1 MTENKTGGAGSPCQ
15 FPPVPWI
22 FDIGASHSL
31 IGIQARAK
39 TPQRVMK
46 KLRLLDGVWNLHDWC
61 LQFIKRF
68 FRRIPSQKIRARQ
81 EILFDRKIRMAH
93 RETPSYAFN
102 IMTTNAILNLTEAT
116 EMAHSNQD
124 RAENKPSAYW
134 QAVLDRDASLDGKF
148 VFAVSS
154 TGVYCR
160 PSCPARRPRRENVT
174 FFGQPDQA
182 EKTGYRA
189 CLRCRP
195 KAIGGNGTTEMV
207 KAMCRYIEQHLDE
220 PLTLARLGSEFRQS
234 PFHLQRTFKRVLGIT
249 PRAYADSCRMSQ
261 LKDNLRAGHSV
272 TRSMYDAGFS
282 SSSRLYE
289 RTSSQ
294 LGMTP
299 DKYRRGAI
307 AAPIR
312 YTFTDSPLGR
322 MLIAATDKGICAIQF
337 ANSDGELEQGLRHE
351 FPFAIRRRDDAAMQH
366 WKTALPLD
374 IQATA
379 FQRRVWSQ
387 LQSIPFGATRSYAA
401 VAKAIGQP
409 TATRAVARACATNPV
424 AVVIPCHRVVS
435 KTGDAGGYRWGM
447 ERKKA
452 LLELETGH
460 SV

>member
-1 MTENKTGGAGSPCQ
+1 
-15 FPPVPWI
+15 
-22 FDIGASHSL
+22 
-31 IGIQARAK
+31 
-39 TPQRVMK
+39 
-46 KLRLLDGVWNLHDWC
+46 
-61 LQFIKRF
+61 
-68 FRRIPSQKIRARQ
+68 
-81 EILFDRKIRMAH
+81 
-93 RETPSYAFN
+93 
-102 IMTTNAILNLTEAT
+102 MTTNAILNLTEAM
-116 EMAHSNQD
+116 EMAPRKQNHD
-124 RAENKPSAYW
+124 EKPEEKNDERTHDLRW
-134 QAVLDRDASLDGKF
+134 QAVLARDASQDGKF

-160 PSCPARRPRRENVT
+160 PSCAARRPRRANVT
-174 FFGQPDQA
+174 FFAQPDQA
-182 EKTGYRA
+182 EKAGYRA

-195 KAIGGNGTTEMV
+195 RAIGGHGATETV
-207 KAMCRYIEQHLDE
+207 KAICRYIEQHLDE
-220 PLTLARLGSEFRQS
+220 PLTLARLGSEFHQS
-234 PFHLQRTFKRVLGIT
+234 PFHLQRTFKSVLGIT
-249 PRAYADSCRMSQ
+249 PRAYADSCRMNQ
-261 LKDNLRAGHSV
+261 LKGNLRAGHSV
-272 TRSMYDAGFS
+272 TRSMYDAGYS

-289 RTSSQ
+289 RTASQ

-307 AAPIR
+307 AALIR
-312 YTFTDSPLGR
+312 YTFADSPLGR

-337 ANSDGELEQGLRHE
+337 ADSDDELEQGLRHE
-351 FPFAIRRRDDAAMQH
+351 FPFAIRRRDDEAMRKWKEDLLRQMRGQH
-366 WKTALPLD
+366 LNAALPLD

-379 FQRRVWSQ
+379 FQRRVWTH

-435 KTGDAGGYRWGM
+435 KSGDAGGYRWGM